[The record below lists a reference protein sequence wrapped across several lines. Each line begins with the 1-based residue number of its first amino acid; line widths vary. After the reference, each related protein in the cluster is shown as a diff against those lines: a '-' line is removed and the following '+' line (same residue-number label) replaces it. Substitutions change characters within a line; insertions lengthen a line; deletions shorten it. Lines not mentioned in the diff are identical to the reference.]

1 MDRHAIV
8 ISVTA
13 AAAATRPAA
22 CPVPAFAEHKAGQ
35 QDGDGR
41 IGRGE
46 YDDDRKLA
54 YASRNEKALVAA
66 LVEDSDDGRQAD
78 DLCIG
83 RSRTG
88 FTQGNRKHQNYAERE
103 AGNAQPESGA
113 GAVGTFPGQIKRAG

>member
-1 MDRHAIV
+1 MRA
-8 ISVTA
+8 
-13 AAAATRPAA
+13 
-22 CPVPAFAEHKAGQ
+22 VPAFAQDDTGQ
-35 QDGDGR
+35 QDGDSR
-41 IGRGE
+41 IECGE

-54 YASRNEKALVAA
+54 YASLSEKALVAA
-66 LVEDSDDGRQAD
+66 LAENAGGSRQAD